1 MKPLK
6 SKEYQH
12 TRSLMNPDR
21 AYVHS
26 SQTDLTAT
34 FARIRKEQA
43 EAAKAPVNVREL
55 KRRAK

>member
-12 TRSLMNPDR
+12 SRSLMNPDR

-26 SQTDLTAT
+26 SQTDLAET
-34 FARIRKEQA
+34 FRRIRREQA

-55 KRRAK
+55 KRKAR

>member
-21 AYVHS
+21 EYTPAVK
-26 SQTDLTAT
+26 TDLAAT
-34 FARIRKEQA
+34 FARIRREQA